1 MASMAMNL
9 LVMMNWTLLEG
20 VPGMHP
26 VRRLLISEVHLPFRS
41 LHDTPSQRL
50 VDIPQATP

>member
-1 MASMAMNL
+1 MAMNL